1 MTFGRRD
8 ESDPLGHVG
17 SRVMRAGTDRI
28 IYLESDDVVELL
40 ERVDEYLGHGAWI
53 IETIDRTNDGRFYA
67 FVSLGQAL

>member
-1 MTFGRRD
+1 
-8 ESDPLGHVG
+8 
-17 SRVMRAGTDRI
+17 MRAGTDRI